1 MAKRKSSLR
10 YFVLR
15 DSKGKEFGV
24 YTGRSPRQAA
34 LKVANRDIKDIR
46 LRERGTKK
54 IHIYR
59 GTRTKISAPDDKP
72 EWMPAEV
79 WKPNVHKM
87 GIEKLDRIER

>member
-10 YFVLR
+10 YFVLC
-15 DSKGKEFGV
+15 DSRGKESGV

-34 LKVANRDIKDIR
+34 LKVANCDIRDIR

-59 GTRTKISAPDDKP
+59 GTRTKIAAPENRP

-79 WKPNVHKM
+79 WKPNVHKT
-87 GIEKLDRIER
+87 GIEKLDRTRK